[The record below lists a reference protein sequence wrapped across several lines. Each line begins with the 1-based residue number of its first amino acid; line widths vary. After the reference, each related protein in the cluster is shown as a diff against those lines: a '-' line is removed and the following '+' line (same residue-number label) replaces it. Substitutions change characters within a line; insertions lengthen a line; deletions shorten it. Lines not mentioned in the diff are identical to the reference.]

1 MRPSGRPASFM
12 PTFFFESLC
21 CWRGSAF
28 MASGLKVRDAD
39 CQPQMKKGSQHSGC
53 SRTVGCRSA
62 LLLGLLTDG
71 RWPKLVVVLISES
84 LKTVSSSMAAYIL
97 ELRYKYNDCIARE

>member
-1 MRPSGRPASFM
+1 MLRMRPSGRPASFT

-39 CQPQMKKGSQHSGC
+39 CQPQMNKSSEHSGC
-53 SRTVGCRSA
+53 SRTSAAGGPCFSAHSPMGGGRS
-62 LLLGLLTDG
+62 
-71 RWPKLVVVLISES
+71 S
-84 LKTVSSSMAAYIL
+84 
-97 ELRYKYNDCIARE
+97 